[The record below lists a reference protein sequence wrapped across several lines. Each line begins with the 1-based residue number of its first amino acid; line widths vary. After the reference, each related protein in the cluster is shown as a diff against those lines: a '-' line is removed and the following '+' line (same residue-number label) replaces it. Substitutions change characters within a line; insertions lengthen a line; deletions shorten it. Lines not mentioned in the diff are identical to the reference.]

1 MFEDQFWGIWKS
13 KKVDGNM
20 LSSIACLYWNLL
32 ELGAGKGGCR
42 SEDEEW
48 AAGGVLRII
57 GGSIEIHEAGSLYK
71 L

>member
-1 MFEDQFWGIWKS
+1 
-13 KKVDGNM
+13 M